1 MHSTPKKQK
10 IHITNDQDVKKQST
24 DILNILQKA
33 EEQKKQRGIGGLQ
46 PIIMGKK
53 VLPKIGQGL
62 QPTANQD
69 SGKKIPIKATHM
81 P

>member
-1 MHSTPKKQK
+1 
-10 IHITNDQDVKKQST
+10 
-24 DILNILQKA
+24 
-33 EEQKKQRGIGGLQ
+33 
-46 PIIMGKK
+46 MGKK

-62 QPTANQD
+62 QPTANQNQD